1 MSDSDNKDN
10 KPKDLISKFAEKLNL
25 QMGKKKQET
34 GISDDQSLLEKA
46 TEKLGLNLS
55 SKKAAPAESKQIIDS
70 HAEIELQ
77 SSSKQKTTKPK
88 AQGGSSK
95 IELKDDF
102 YTKSQKIFLN
112 FPGLQEEGI
121 INPTGERT
129 AIAEEFRLIKR
140 PILLKA
146 FEAKKDLISTKNK
159 DKFNNLILVTSSVE
173 DEGKSF
179 TAINLAMSMASEKDV
194 HVLFVDCDMHTNY
207 GHKSSM
213 DMLGVENQKGL
224 LDVLM
229 SPELDISDVLVKTNI
244 PNLTLLGIGQHRDE
258 ATELLASKKMAEQIC
273 DIAKR
278 YPDRMII
285 LDTPPVLATS
295 ETAVLALYV
304 GQIIYVVEAQKTSRK
319 LIQEGLRRLS
329 FCNNISIVFNKAQKT
344 VSDAL
349 MNSYHRYATKKNT
362 YSPYSYEPK
371 NVQ

>member
-1 MSDSDNKDN
+1 MSDSDKDN
-10 KPKDLISKFAEKLNL
+10 KPKDLISKFADKLNL
-25 QMGKKKQET
+25 QIGKKKQET
-34 GISDDQSLLEKA
+34 KIVDDQSLLEKA
-46 TEKLGLNLS
+46 TEKLGLNLK
-55 SKKAAPAESKQIIDS
+55 SKKVASTAQPKKVIESDEKIVLQDAGKQKGTKQNAQDASFEMGFKDESK
-70 HAEIELQ
+70 
-77 SSSKQKTTKPK
+77 
-88 AQGGSSK
+88 G
-95 IELKDDF
+95 
-102 YTKSQKIFLN
+102 KSPKIFLN

-121 INPTGERT
+121 INPMGERT

-179 TAINLAMSMASEKDV
+179 TAINLAMSMASEKDI
-194 HVLFVDCDMHTNY
+194 HVLFIDCDMHTNY

-224 LDVLM
+224 LDVLAN
-229 SPELDISDVLVKTNI
+229 PEIDIADVLVKTNI
-244 PNLTLLGIGQHRDE
+244 PNLTLCAIGQHRDE
-258 ATELLASKKMAEQIC
+258 ATELLASKKMSEQIC

-344 VSDAL
+344 VSDVL
-349 MNSYHRYATKKNT
+349 MSSYHRYATKKNT
-362 YSPYSYEPK
+362 YSTYSYEPK

>member
-1 MSDSDNKDN
+1 MSDSDKDN

-25 QMGKKKQET
+25 QMSKKKQGTVET
-34 GISDDQSLLEKA
+34 DDQSLLEKA
-46 TEKLGLNLS
+46 TEKLGLSLS
-55 SKKAAPAESKQIIDS
+55 GQKTPSVMESKKAIDAEAQ
-70 HAEIELQ
+70 IELQ
-77 SSSKQKTTKPK
+77 HSTQQKGAKQKDQ
-88 AQGGSSK
+88 AASSK
-95 IELKDDF
+95 IELKDNSK
-102 YTKSQKIFLN
+102 TKSPKIFLN

-121 INPTGERT
+121 INPMGERT
-129 AIAEEFRLIKR
+129 ALAEEFRLIKR

-146 FEAKKDLISTKNK
+146 FEAKKELISSKNK

-194 HVLFVDCDMHTNY
+194 HVLFVDCDMHTNF

-213 DMLGVENQKGL
+213 EMLGVENQKGL
-224 LDVLM
+224 LDVLVN
-229 SPELDISDVLVKTNI
+229 PELDIADVLMKSNI
-244 PNLTLLGIGQHRDE
+244 PNLTLLSMGQQRDE
-258 ATELLASKKMAEQIC
+258 ATELLASKKMAGQIC
-273 DIAKR
+273 EIAKR
-278 YPDRMII
+278 YPDRLII

-344 VSDAL
+344 VSDVL
-349 MNSYHRYATKKNT
+349 MSSYHRYANKKNT
-362 YSPYSYEPK
+362 YSTYSYEPK

>member
-1 MSDSDNKDN
+1 MSDSDKDN
-10 KPKDLISKFAEKLNL
+10 KPKDLISKFAEKLSL
-25 QMGKKKQET
+25 QMGKKKQEADV
-34 GISDDQSLLEKA
+34 SNDKSLLQKA
-46 TEKLGLNLS
+46 TEKLGLGLEEKKQVAA
-55 SKKAAPAESKQIIDS
+55 SKRIIESETQ
-70 HAEIELQ
+70 IELQ
-77 SSSKQKTTKPK
+77 ESGQQKSSKQKTQSTSP
-88 AQGGSSK
+88 K
-95 IELKDDF
+95 IELRKDSDAQA
-102 YTKSQKIFLN
+102 QKVFLN

-146 FEAKKDLISTKNK
+146 FEAKKDLISSKNK

-213 DMLGVENQKGL
+213 DMLGVENQKGV
-224 LDVLM
+224 LDVLLN
-229 SPELDISDVLVKTNI
+229 PELDIADVMVKTNI
-244 PNLTLLGIGQHRDE
+244 PNLTLLAIGQHRDE
-258 ATELLASKKMAEQIC
+258 ATELLASKKMSEQIC

-278 YPDRMII
+278 YPDRLII

-295 ETAVLALYV
+295 ETSVLALYV
-304 GQIIYVVEAQKTSRK
+304 GQIIYVVEAQRTSRK

-344 VSDAL
+344 VSDVL
-349 MNSYHRYATKKNT
+349 MNSYHRYASKKDT
-362 YSPYSYEPK
+362 YSTYSYESK
-371 NVQ
+371 NVK